1 MKLDPD
7 MRLRIYEM
15 IGIYASRFSIPE
27 PKILLTTREVL
38 DMPREI
44 TEGARTSAY
53 KSFKKHFLVNRQ
65 LESQ

>member
-15 IGIYASRFSIPE
+15 IGMYASRFCIPE

-38 DMPREI
+38 DMPR
-44 TEGARTSAY
+44 
-53 KSFKKHFLVNRQ
+53 
-65 LESQ
+65 